1 MVRACSSVQY
11 SSVQYNS
18 VQYLQQVVDLDL
30 GVAGAG
36 HAVVAARVEGE
47 AGDCALVSSVELLQ
61 LPGPEVIVEST
72 KL

>member
-11 SSVQYNS
+11 SSVQYSS

-30 GVAGAG
+30 GVAAAG
-36 HAVVAARVEGE
+36 HTVVAARVEGE